1 MPSTAISAIQT
12 DQSPNQELQPPIV
25 SSQAYGWKHI
35 LVEEFHQPPG
45 QETYQNATEHTLCL
59 SLNRR
64 PTRLVQAIDHQR
76 CMGLFGKGD
85 FSIAPAGSRLFSQWQ
100 QEDQYLRVRITS
112 EFLQQVAQSTIE
124 TGSDSIELV
133 PEFRDR
139 NPQIEQ
145 ISMMLLGE
153 LRNDGLAGL
162 LYVESLT
169 NLLAVQLL
177 RDYSVLQPCINLY
190 EGGLTDSQRLQVT
203 DYIHDRLAD
212 EIQLSDLA
220 DLLGLSQ
227 FHFSRLFKQ
236 SMGVSPYQYVLKQR
250 VERAKHLLKTTD
262 RSIMEIALLCGFS
275 SHSHLGKWFRQSV
288 GMTPKAFRRG

>member
-1 MPSTAISAIQT
+1 MQIPSSDAQIQL
-12 DQSPNQELQPPIV
+12 PNQGLQPPIV
-25 SSQAYGWKHI
+25 SSQVCSWRHI

-45 QETYQNATEHTLCL
+45 QEAYQNATEHTLCL

-76 CMGLFGKGD
+76 CTGLFGKGD
-85 FSIAPAGSRLFSQWQ
+85 LSIAPAGSRLFSQWQ
-100 QEDQYLRVRITS
+100 QEDQYLRVRIAS

-124 TGSDSIELV
+124 TGSNPIELM
-133 PEFRDR
+133 PEFRAR

-145 ISMMLLGE
+145 ISLMLLSE
-153 LRNDGLAGL
+153 LRNGGLAGA

-177 RDYSVLQPCINLY
+177 RDYSAVQPCVMLY
-190 EGGLTDSQRLQVT
+190 EGGLTDCQRLQVT

-236 SMGVSPYQYVLKQR
+236 SMGVTPYQYVLQQR
-250 VERAKHLLKTTD
+250 VERAKQLLKTTEL
-262 RSIMEIALLCGFS
+262 SIMEIALLCGFS
-275 SHSHLGKWFRQSV
+275 SHSHLGKWFRHSV
-288 GMTPKAFRRG
+288 GMTPKAFRNS